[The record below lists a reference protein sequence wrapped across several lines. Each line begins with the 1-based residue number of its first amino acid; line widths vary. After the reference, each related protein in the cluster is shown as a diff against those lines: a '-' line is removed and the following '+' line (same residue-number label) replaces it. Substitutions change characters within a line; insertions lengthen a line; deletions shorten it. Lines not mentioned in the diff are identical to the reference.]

1 MAVLES
7 DIKALF
13 KTITSETMKAVSA
26 GQKTIISPTTVRN
39 LAKEITEQAES
50 GSIFKFEEALKRTEA
65 IIEKLGINLVD
76 FNESL
81 SARIKQLGE
90 QKVKAEA
97 EVQELRQNNI
107 AAEVKTIKEGKEF
120 RIETNILTRK
130 EIKERTNLL
139 NLQIKQTDKIEKE
152 IIKEIEKLLKKDELT
167 TADKEKIIADEKEIT
182 QRRAAIANEQGV
194 LGLEARTADTGG
206 NRLEMPPLLAAFVD
220 GLKMPFT
227 AIGEAGLQLKDTIMG
242 IGETFMFLGK
252 GSLLVLVKAFRALSL
267 ILKPI
272 PLAIGAAIAGAV
284 FMIIKFKDK
293 IGDFV
298 DAVKSIPGKIK
309 DFFTEAFGKIK
320 NFISDTIITLQNV
333 FIKLFNGMIKLY
345 NSIPVL
351 DDLPLIE
358 EKKLSAEREA
368 DTKLDSDIAA
378 NIAKQDF
385 QSMVKEGE
393 EDFKLENDIKN
404 FMIEELK
411 KMQKPNM
418 NVLDRTNQLENFA
431 NFDSGQ
437 GQNIT
442 NIVKGGTATNVSN
455 SNSSVQVMH
464 NSKNPD
470 NTLIN
475 LNGAVPV

>member
-13 KTITSETMKAVSA
+13 KTITSETMKTVSA

-139 NLQIKQTDKIEKE
+139 NLQIKQTDKREKE
-152 IIKEIEKLLKKDELT
+152 IIKEREKLLKKDELT

-284 FMIIKFKDK
+284 FLIYKFKDE
-293 IGDFV
+293 IGNFV
-298 DAVKSIPGKIK
+298 DAVKTIPGK
-309 DFFTEAFGKIK
+309 
-320 NFISDTIITLQNV
+320 IITLQNV
-333 FIKLFNGMIKLY
+333 FIKLFNSVIGLVNK
-345 NSIPVL
+345 IPGVEMEL
-351 DDLPLIE
+351 LE
-358 EKKLSAEREA
+358 EKKLSSERAIEQQEN
-368 DTKLDSDIAA
+368 DIAS
-378 NIAKQDF
+378 NEAKKDF
-385 QSMVKEGE
+385 QSLAAEGE
-393 EDFKLENDIKN
+393 KDFQMENDIKSLI
-404 FMIEELK
+404 FEELNK
-411 KMQKPNM
+411 LNKPNL
-418 NVLDRTNQLENFA
+418 NIQDRTNQLENFA
-431 NFDSGQ
+431 SAGSG
-437 GQNIT
+437 NTVI
-442 NIVKGGTATNVSN
+442 NNVIGGSQQNVS
-455 SNSSVQVMH
+455 SNSSSI
-464 NSKNPD
+464 NNLSSSGNIDK
-470 NTLIN
+470 TFIN
-475 LNGAVPV
+475 LQTVPV